1 MNVDDLALALGVGA
15 ARGAKAL
22 ARAVPGEKQRV
33 VALGEAVA
41 RALEQAGHEPLRAP
55 LAEGHLALDRGVADA
70 LCGSGLP
77 ADAAAGLMLLDECAR
92 VVRPGGR
99 VILAT
104 AAGLVGRGPDRAFV
118 TALFI
123 HAGLTDVQQQLA
135 RGTAVTSGL
144 VRR

>member
-33 VALGEAVA
+33 AALGEAVA
-41 RALEQAGHEPLRAP
+41 RALEQAGHEPLRVP
-55 LAEGHLALDRGVADA
+55 LDQGRVALEDGVADA

-77 ADAAAGLMLLDECAR
+77 EAAAALPLLRECAR
-92 VVRPGGR
+92 VVRHDGR

-104 AAGLVGRGPDRAFV
+104 AAGLVGRGPERALV

-123 HAGLTDVQQQLA
+123 HAGLIDVQQQLA
-135 RGTAVTSGL
+135 RGTAITSGR